1 MEKTSFETTL
11 DIIEQS
17 NNKLQQAKRNPTD
30 LRQVQVLE
38 VIAET
43 LLAMLV
49 HIAYDSE
56 TKGKR

>member
-1 MEKTSFETTL
+1 MEKTSFETTVAIVEAL
-11 DIIEQS
+11 ND
-17 NNKLQQAKRNPTD
+17 KLKEHKRNED
-30 LRQVQVLE
+30 VRQAVALE